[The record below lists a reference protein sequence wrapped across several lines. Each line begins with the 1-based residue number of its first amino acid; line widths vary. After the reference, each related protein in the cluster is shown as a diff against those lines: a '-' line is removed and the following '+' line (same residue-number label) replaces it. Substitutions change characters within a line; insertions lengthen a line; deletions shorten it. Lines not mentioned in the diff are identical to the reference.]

1 MKRFIIPIM
10 IFVLGFAYGM
20 QISQTTKTMSETDW
34 NAITEVK
41 EISLKP
47 IVGVIKEDANFL
59 NDKITELS
67 PNANNFAYQGP
78 MLQEVV
84 ITNIDNTKTTATHF
98 AKINAGVT
106 RTFFRWIEMKPIPT
120 RQVYLTVRQIV
131 YPKFEVNPI

>member
-1 MKRFIIPIM
+1 M

-98 AKINAGVT
+98 AKINAGVP